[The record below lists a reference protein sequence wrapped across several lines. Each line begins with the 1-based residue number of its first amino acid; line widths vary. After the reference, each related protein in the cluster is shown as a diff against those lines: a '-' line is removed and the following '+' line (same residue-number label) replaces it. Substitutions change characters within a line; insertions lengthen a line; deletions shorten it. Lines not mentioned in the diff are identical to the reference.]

1 MNDHKPDPRPDWL
14 DDYEDLAN
22 EELTDSSACDQ
33 VHPLVAVWYDEL
45 MAGDPPASRDAVWQA
60 LHCLTTEVL
69 TDMPQSLAELLA
81 EHNAEEEFA
90 DWVTEVLL
98 VGRAFQIAL
107 DSGRLD
113 DL

>member
-1 MNDHKPDPRPDWL
+1 MTERKSDSRPDWL
-14 DDYEDLAN
+14 DDFEDLAN
-22 EELTDSSACDQ
+22 AELTNGSACDQ
-33 VHPLVAVWYDEL
+33 VHPIVAAWYNEL
-45 MAGDPPASRDAVWQA
+45 MAGDPPESRDAVWQA

-69 TDMPQSLAELLA
+69 GDMPRSVADLLA

-90 DWVTEVLL
+90 EWITEVLL
-98 VGRAFQIAL
+98 VGRAFQMAL